1 MRVIPVI
8 DVRGGSAVR
17 AVGGDRA
24 SYRPIETPLC
34 PGSSDPVDVAA
45 GMLGLFGGSPA
56 GYEVLT
62 LYVAELDGIEGR
74 ERNRSVIDRLA
85 GRFPDVRL
93 LVDDGSQ
100 CVADLLAYRELE
112 NVVPVIGS
120 ETLSDA
126 AALDEVDAAL
136 GGAFALSLDW
146 RGDEP
151 IGPRQVFAEASSWP
165 QTVIVMTL
173 ARVGLRAGPDMA
185 RITDVVGRAAG
196 REVLAAGGV
205 RGLEDL
211 EMLRGIGA
219 AGALVAT
226 ALHDGVL
233 GEAELSRLR

>member
-1 MRVIPVI
+1 
-8 DVRGGSAVR
+8 
-17 AVGGDRA
+17 
-24 SYRPIETPLC
+24 
-34 PGSSDPVDVAA
+34 
-45 GMLGLFGGSPA
+45 MLGLFGGSPA
-56 GYEVLT
+56 GRDVLT

-74 ERNRSVIDRLA
+74 ERNRSVIDALA
-85 GRFPDVRL
+85 GRFRDVRL
-93 LVDDGSQ
+93 LVDDGSRS
-100 CVADLLAYRELE
+100 VADLLAYSELE

-120 ETLSDA
+120 ETLGNA
-126 AALDEVDAAL
+126 GALGEIDAAL
-136 GGAFALSLDW
+136 GGQFALSLDW

-151 IGPRQVFAEASSWP
+151 VGPGEVFAEASSWP

-173 ARVGLRAGPDMA
+173 ARVGFRAGPDIA
-185 RITDVVGRAAG
+185 RIKNVVGRAAG

-233 GEAELSRLR
+233 GEAELSRLL